1 MNKVEQSLWIEA
13 NYPATAMSTA
23 QRKPRFGVG
32 VNDADYAVQPRVNG
46 VKLRDP
52 AYQAWSSML
61 QRAYDPKLHA
71 AYPTY
76 SGVTVCKEWH
86 SFSAFRNW
94 WLNSY
99 REDWQCDKD
108 LLVVGNREYSP
119 DSCIYVPLWLNSFLN
134 GHEASRGELPIGVR
148 LDKRRGKY
156 QSRCCNPI
164 TGKNHNLGYFTT
176 PEAAHAAWTK
186 RKLELAA
193 QLKPDMD
200 AIDKRIYNNVVTIIK
215 AAI

>member
-1 MNKVEQSLWIEA
+1 MNKVNLSLWIEA
-13 NYPATAMSTA
+13 NYPRNKSSVAM
-23 QRKPRFGVG
+23 RKPLCGVG

-61 QRAYDPKLHA
+61 ARAYDPKLHA

-76 SGVTVCKEWH
+76 SDVTVCSEWH

-108 LLVVGNREYSP
+108 LLVVGNREYSHN
-119 DSCIYVPLWLNSFLN
+119 SCIYVPRWLNSFLN

-176 PEAAHAAWTK
+176 PEAAHEAWLK
-186 RKLELAA
+186 RKLQLAD

-200 AIDKRIYNNVVTIIK
+200 AIDQRIYPNVVTIIK